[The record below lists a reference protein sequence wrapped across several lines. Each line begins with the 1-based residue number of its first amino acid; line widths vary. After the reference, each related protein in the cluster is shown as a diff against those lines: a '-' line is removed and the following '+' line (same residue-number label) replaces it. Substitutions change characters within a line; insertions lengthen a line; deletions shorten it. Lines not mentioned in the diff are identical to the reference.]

1 MDQKSRSSAIYP
13 RGVVELDN
21 DLHLAVAESNH
32 GGNEAIDFHYHIAG
46 RALRY
51 RKIVAAKIR

>member
-1 MDQKSRSSAIYP
+1 M
-13 RGVVELDN
+13 ELDN